1 VRRTQQERS
10 DATRAAL
17 VEAARELFGSRGYY
31 DVPAEEITRTAGVT
45 RGALYHHFGDKQGL
59 FRAVVEVVE
68 RGLTAE
74 IDAVLETA
82 ADPLT
87 GLATALNVFLDAC
100 LREEVQRISLTDAP
114 AVLGWEAWRKIEAA
128 NGLGQLT
135 ENLARA
141 RDEGLIADTPVETL
155 AQLVLSTVMEA
166 ARMIAVADRPD
177 QVRADVQTV
186 FSGWLSGLLRPS

>member
-1 VRRTQQERS
+1 MRRTQQERS